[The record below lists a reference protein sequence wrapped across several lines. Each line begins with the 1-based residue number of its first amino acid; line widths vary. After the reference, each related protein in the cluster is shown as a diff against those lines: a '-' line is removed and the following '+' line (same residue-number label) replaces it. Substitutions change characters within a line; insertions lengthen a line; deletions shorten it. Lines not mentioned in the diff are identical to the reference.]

1 MARALLI
8 VNPAAARTRSAA
20 VRGVEEV
27 FRREGWQIDSH
38 ATGGPGDARTMA
50 AEGIASGAEMVVV
63 FGGDGTT
70 MQAAAAMVGTEVP
83 LAVIPGG
90 TGNQLAGN
98 LRVPPGARRAA
109 VALLAG
115 TARPLDLG
123 RVERNDGS
131 HYFAVACG
139 TGVDA
144 RVMAETLPQQKRK
157 WGTMAYLATTIRLLP
172 DLQALPFLLTIDGVE
187 YDAAA
192 AVVLVANCGE
202 LTTPVALKLGAG
214 ISPEDGVLDVI
225 VLHAESAGGG
235 LRAMWDLLRDAQGT
249 YGKDVFAAHARGT
262 AITVTCD
269 AGEPPM
275 QIDGEL
281 AGVTPFSAIVV
292 PGAIRVVHPQG

>member
-1 MARALLI
+1 MSRALLI

-20 VRGVEEV
+20 VRGVEAV
-27 FRREGWQIDSH
+27 FRREGWQIESH
-38 ATGGPGDARTMA
+38 ATGGPGDAREMA
-50 AEGIASGAEMVVV
+50 AEGVASGVDMVAV

-70 MQAAAAMVGTEVP
+70 MQAAAALVGTEVP
-83 LAVIPGG
+83 LAVLPGG

-109 VALLAG
+109 AALIAG
-115 TARPLDLG
+115 SARRLDLG
-123 RVERNDGS
+123 RVERADGT

-157 WGTMAYLATTIRLLP
+157 WGTIAYLATTLRLLP
-172 DLQALPFLLTIDGVE
+172 EIEALPFVLTIDGVE

-202 LTTPVALKLGAG
+202 LTTPVMMKLGTG
-214 ISPEDGVLDVI
+214 ISPEDGVLDVLL
-225 VLHAESAGGG
+225 LHAESVGGG

-249 YGKDVFAAHARGT
+249 YGKDVFAAHARGS
-262 AITVTCD
+262 AISVRCE
-269 AGEPPM
+269 AGEHPV
-275 QIDGEL
+275 QLDGEL
-281 AGVTPFSAIVV
+281 AGVTPFSAEVV
-292 PGAIRVVHPQG
+292 PGAIRVVHPRG